1 MSAHWSL
8 AVRGTVLTLV
18 LALLAGVAFGYYLGG
33 VHAGAFL
40 YGVGVGVLSFASIA
54 LTVSLLTVR
63 PTASRVLLGAASY
76 VGRLVFAAAAIGV
89 PAFLDLWPA
98 LPMLGGF
105 AGVYVIENVV
115 LLLLA
120 SNAVGV
126 EGKRVERRAEA

>member
-40 YGVGVGVLSFASIA
+40 YGVGVGAVSFASIA

-89 PAFLDLWPA
+89 PAFLDLWPV

-126 EGKRVERRAEA
+126 GDKTVERRAEA

>member
-1 MSAHWSL
+1 VSTHWSL

-40 YGVGVGVLSFASIA
+40 YGVGVGAVSFASIA

-76 VGRLVFAAAAIGV
+76 VGRLVFAAVAIGV
-89 PAFLDLWPA
+89 PAFLNLWPV

-126 EGKRVERRAEA
+126 GDKTVERRAEA

>member
-40 YGVGVGVLSFASIA
+40 YGVGVGAVSFASIA

-76 VGRLVFAAAAIGV
+76 VGRLVFAAVAIGV
-89 PAFLDLWPA
+89 PAFLNLWPV

-126 EGKRVERRAEA
+126 GDKTVERRAEA